1 MLVFIAL
8 IYLGFGVLAVIGL
21 WIGRA
26 WGNNLHVLTGT
37 IHFSYSVLPFSPGF
51 ESDYLYY
58 GWFLG
63 GNALACLAVRAIG
76 TARGHHG
83 SGRG

>member
-1 MLVFIAL
+1 
-8 IYLGFGVLAVIGL
+8 
-21 WIGRA
+21 
-26 WGNNLHVLTGT
+26 VLTGT